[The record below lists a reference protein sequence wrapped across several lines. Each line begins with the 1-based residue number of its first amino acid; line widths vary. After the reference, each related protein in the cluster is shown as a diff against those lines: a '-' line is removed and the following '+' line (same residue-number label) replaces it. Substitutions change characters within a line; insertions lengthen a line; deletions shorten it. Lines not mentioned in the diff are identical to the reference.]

1 MTAAA
6 DIAALAE
13 RTARLEERADTS
25 EKLHD
30 DLQTQIRSVSNRVW
44 VILVGVAGTL
54 LTVVLSAFK
63 PG

>member
-13 RTARLEERADTS
+13 RIARLEERADTS
-25 EKLHD
+25 EKQGD
-30 DLQTQIRSVSNRVW
+30 DLQAQIRSVSNRLW
-44 VILVGVAGTL
+44 LILVAVLATL
-54 LTVVLSAFK
+54 LTVLFSAVK